1 MIVEPTHFTEH
12 SSSIIDLIFTFNKN
26 SILLSGVGE
35 PFLDQN
41 VRYHCPVYFVL
52 NFHKNAAFGFYRHI
66 MLFDRGD
73 YQSLSRDI
81 REFDWESLKS
91 NVIDIYASN
100 ITNRISELADKHIPN
115 KTNLYP
121 RRRVI

>member
-1 MIVEPTHFTEH
+1 MIVELTHFTEH
-12 SSSIIDLIFTFNKN
+12 SSSIIDLIFAFNKN

-52 NFHKNAAFGFYRHI
+52 NFHKNEAPAYNRHI
-66 MLFDRGD
+66 MLFDCGD

-81 REFDWESLKS
+81 CETDWKSLKS
-91 NVIDIYASN
+91 NDIY
-100 ITNRISELADKHIPN
+100 I
-115 KTNLYP
+115 
-121 RRRVI
+121 